1 MSDSCKRILSPFTG
15 CKKRKAWN
23 NTREKYMPVKRRQN
37 LAETDIGSFYKE
49 EQLEEFFDSK
59 SAFYNVNKSDNH
71 DDSYN
76 ESNGQQELPEGFA
89 NSCYKIVTPILLQK
103 LINDFAICKHQK
115 HCRLVFSW
123 FFDIPGNLGI
133 VKEKPSR
140 IFIFPLVH

>member
-37 LAETDIGSFYKE
+37 LAETDIGSIYKE
-49 EQLEEFFDSK
+49 EQLEEFFDSE

-103 LINDFAICKHQK
+103 LINDFAVCKHQK
-115 HCRLVFSW
+115 QKQPPKVFY
-123 FFDIPGNLGI
+123 
-133 VKEKPSR
+133 EKRCSQRFYKINRKTPVSESL
-140 IFIFPLVH
+140 F